1 MFLHKLNLMDGGKL
15 LRFLISFL
23 IVLQVLGFV
32 FQIHVLSTYGKPI
45 LFILITLHYVWS
57 SKKIKVLHIIVLCV
71 FFISELMHSID
82 DLITIKHRMLVN
94 IVGYILLFYFL
105 YYNHKSFKYNR
116 RDVFTLILGSSLY
129 TVIFFITYSVIREP
143 MGDLYL
149 IGFLHLLLLYVLL
162 IVGAMHYINIRSEKS
177 LWFFLAMLNFAFSDF
192 ILLID
197 KFYLES
203 NELKVIRLICLPLSL
218 IFLVNYMITKYKY
231 LKSEE
236 FEGF

>member
-1 MFLHKLNLMDGGKL
+1 MNEGKL
-15 LRFLISFL
+15 LKFLISFL

-32 FQIHVLSTYGKPI
+32 FRIPFLSAYSKPI

-57 SKKIKVLHIIVLCV
+57 SKKIKALHIIVLCV
-71 FFISELMHSID
+71 FFISELIHSISD
-82 DLITIKHRMLVN
+82 VITVKHKMLISI
-94 IVGYILLFYFL
+94 IGYILLFYFL
-105 YYNHKSFKYNR
+105 YYNNKSFKYNR
-116 RDVFTLILGSSLY
+116 RDVFTLVLGSSLY
-129 TVIFFITYSVIREP
+129 TVIFFITYSVIRGP
-143 MGDLYL
+143 MGDLNL

-203 NELKVIRLICLPLSL
+203 NELKVIRLICLPLAL